1 MNPRRFL
8 LVLAAALMLAAA
20 FASPASA
27 HAIIRSTTPGD
38 GEALDAGPASVSLEF
53 NEPVT
58 MAPGGLRVFDSDGAR
73 VDAADADATG
83 EEAAVTLQPD
93 LPDGTYVVSWRALSA
108 DSHPVHGAFV
118 FTVGDG
124 EADDAV
130 IAQIL
135 QSTSD
140 TGMQAVAAVLR
151 FLQYASALIAAGG
164 AFFLIWIHDRN
175 ATERPALLRI
185 VTTTAIV
192 AAVISVIGVLV
203 QAVLVTGL
211 GSAATDPAALSDVMA
226 SSFGISAVAVL
237 AGLAILLTGARR
249 LWDDWAVIAA
259 ATGAVVT
266 VGAFA
271 LTGHSAG
278 TQPRWLVMTADVV
291 HTTAAAAWFGGL
303 VLLRA
308 TLRRRKDSDDAVGG
322 AVVVSRFS
330 AMAFWSVVVLSIAGT
345 ALGWA
350 EVRALRALT
359 STAYGWTLVAKVGLV
374 IVILAVAAYNQRKL
388 VPAIQAAGTEAWTR
402 LRSTVRLEVL
412 GLVLVIGITAVL
424 VNLIP
429 ARDAAGITGPLSERR
444 PLGEE
449 HFVDITVDPNRV
461 GRNEV
466 HIYVFSNDGRSADAE
481 EISVGLTLPAEDIGP
496 IEREPTPTGPG
507 HWTLTQA
514 ELPIAGRWIVTIDVT
529 LTRFEQVQADI
540 PIDVG
545 G

>member
-1 MNPRRFL
+1 MLTAAL
-8 LVLAAALMLAAA
+8 LLAAAV
-20 FASPASA
+20 ASPAFA
-27 HAIIRSTTPGD
+27 HALIRSTTPSD
-38 GEALDAGPASVSLEF
+38 GEAVQTSPEEVTLEF

-58 MAPGGLRVFDSDGAR
+58 MSPGGLRVFNSEGAR
-73 VDAADADATG
+73 VDEADATST
-83 EEAAVTLQPD
+83 EKSAVVSLQPD
-93 LPDGTYVVSWRALSA
+93 LADGTYVVSWRAVSA
-108 DSHPVHGAFV
+108 DAHPVHGAFV

-124 EADDAV
+124 EADEAV

-135 QSTSD
+135 EGTSD
-140 TGMQAVAAVLR
+140 TGMQVTAAVLR
-151 FLQYASALIAAGG
+151 FLQYAAALLAAGG
-164 AFFLIWIHDRN
+164 AFFLIWIHDRK
-175 ATERPALLRI
+175 AEERPALLR
-185 VTTTAIV
+185 VVFT
-192 AAVISVIGVLV
+192 AAVVAGVVTLIGFGV
-203 QAVLVTGL
+203 QAALVTGL
-211 GSAATDPAALSDVMA
+211 GLRAMVDPAALGDVMA
-226 SSFGISAVAVL
+226 SSYGISSVALLVGLLVLAVA
-237 AGLAILLTGARR
+237 ARR
-249 LWDDWAVIAA
+249 LWDDWAVVAA
-259 ATGAVVT
+259 ATGAVIS

-278 TQPRWLVMTADVV
+278 SQPRWLVVGADIV

-303 VLLRA
+303 VLLLL
-308 TLRRRKDSDDAVGG
+308 TLRRRKAEDDAVGG
-322 AVVVSRFS
+322 AGLVSRFS
-330 AMAFWSVVVLSIAGT
+330 SMAFWSVVVLSVAGT

-359 STAYGWTLVAKVGLV
+359 STAYGWTLITKIALV
-374 IVILAVAAYNQRKL
+374 LLVLAVAAYNQRKL
-388 VPAIQAAGTEAWTR
+388 VPAVQKAGENAWQR

-412 GLVLVIGITAVL
+412 GLVIVIAVTGVL

-429 ARDAAGITGPLSERR
+429 ARDAAGITGPLSARQ

-461 GRNEV
+461 GLNEI

-481 EISVGLTLPAEDIGP
+481 EISVGLSLPAEDIGP

-514 ELPIAGRWIVTIDVT
+514 ELPIPGRWIVTIDVA
-529 LTRFEQVQADI
+529 LSRFEQAQAEI